1 MTEYTTANPSES
13 GAAKALGRL
22 YIISAPSGA
31 GKTTLVRMLVESDP
45 GVHLS
50 ISSTTRP
57 PRAGERQGREY
68 HFTSEPE
75 FLKMIER
82 GEFLEWAKIYNNYYG
97 TPKPWIETKNREGLD
112 ILLEIDWQGARQV
125 RKVFP
130 EAIGIFIL
138 PPSID
143 ILKERLIGRGA
154 DAEDVIH
161 RRLESARDEMRHVS
175 DFDYVIIN
183 DDLPRAFREISSIVT
198 ASRLQ
203 YITQCQ
209 RHAGLFLTLC

>member
-1 MTEYTTANPSES
+1 MISPSES
-13 GAAKALGRL
+13 GLPKAPGRL

-57 PRAGERQGREY
+57 PRAGEQQGKEY

-97 TPKPWIETKNREGLD
+97 TPKSWVETKNREGLD

-125 RKVFP
+125 RKAFP
-130 EAIGIFIL
+130 GAIGIFIL

-143 ILKERLIGRGA
+143 ILKARLIGRGA
-154 DAEDVIH
+154 DAKDVIH

-175 DFDYVIIN
+175 EFDYVIIN
-183 DDLPRAFREISSIVT
+183 DDLSRAFREISLIIN

-203 YITQCQ
+203 YMTQRQ
-209 RHAGLFLTLC
+209 RYAGLFSTLC